1 MGLRTRWTTAVA
13 AVMVAG
19 VLGAAP
25 AHAGSA
31 NPPVAVPDSASTVVG
46 TPVRINP
53 VANDTHADGIAL
65 LLVGVPTVTSGS
77 ATVTVEGAEVVIT
90 PLPGTSTPLGLTY
103 VVTDGTTPT
112 PGTITVD
119 VLNQSPV
126 ANPDVAQMYS
136 GGQLQLDPRANDT
149 DPDGEALTVASAVVS
164 SGAGT
169 VTTDGQTLVIGAAVG
184 FVGPVVVTYVVSDP
198 RGGQAPSTVTVDV
211 LRAPNRPPVAVA
223 DAATVKVGRTYRIAP
238 LANDTD
244 PDGDRLTLAKVG
256 KAKHGTAKRSGSRIV
271 YRAPKSWTGTTKV
284 SYTVRDA
291 SGATAKGTLT
301 ITVTRRT
308 PAAKPKPKPPPKPTP
323 PAAGAA
329 PSKAAVESA
338 LARLG
343 LPTGSADGQ
352 YDARTRRAVCAWRTV
367 TGRPATRRAPSAAEE
382 KAIVAT
388 GGLPAAQG
396 SMVVGVNISVTC
408 QAGFW
413 VGANREYR
421 RVMAAST
428 GKPGYRTRLGAHRV
442 FRTHNIWRYSTIY
455 PEARMY
461 KPMQFSGGQ
470 AMHGSASDALVKTY
484 PASHGCVRMLHRDI
498 DAMQAAGVGNGTP
511 VRVFGAW

>member
-25 AHAGSA
+25 AHAGPA

-119 VLNQSPV
+119 VLNQAPV

-136 GGQLQLDPRANDT
+136 GGQLQLDPRANDA

-198 RGGQAPSTVTVDV
+198 RGGLATSTMTVDV
-211 LRAPNRPPVAVA
+211 IKGPNRPPVA
-223 DAATVKVGRTYRIAP
+223 ATDSVQVKVGRTYRIP
-238 LANDTD
+238 VLANDAD
-244 PDGDRLTLAKVG
+244 PDGDLLTLVKVG
-256 KAKHGTAKRSGSRIV
+256 KAKHGTTRRSGAKLV
-271 YRAPKSWTGTTKV
+271 YRAPKSWTGSTTVTYK
-284 SYTVRDA
+284 VRDA
-291 SGATAKGTLT
+291 AGATTTGTLT
-301 ITVTRRT
+301 ITVERRT
-308 PAAKPKPKPPPKPTP
+308 PVAKPKPKPKPPP
-323 PAAGAA
+323 PASGDG
-329 PSKAAVESA
+329 PSRAEVESA

-343 LPTGSADGQ
+343 LPTGSADGR

-382 KAIVAT
+382 RAIVAT
-388 GGLPAAQG
+388 GGLPAARG

-421 RVMAAST
+421 RVMAGST

-442 FRTHNIWRYSTIY
+442 FRTHKIWRYSTIY

-470 AMHGSASDALVKTY
+470 AMHGSASDSLVKTY

-498 DAMQAAGVGNGTP
+498 DAMQAAGVGNGTL